1 MPRSWRLVNGL
12 TALALLAVFLWAEG
26 GVHAVAAQPALVA
39 FVVVS
44 LALFVAAGLSAGN
57 LDSGVREDRS
67 NRWGARRLRRAEL
80 DRNGGLPRLRSRQH
94 RHLRRRRRPLAWG
107 RALRHGRGVASC
119 AGFRAR
125 RALQRPGGDPEGPRT
140 RHRRPLWRIRNPS
153 YLGLVVNA
161 VGFALVFR
169 SAPGVVVALLNL
181 VPLHA
186 RMDAEERL
194 LEETFGDEYRGYRT
208 RTARLVPGV
217 Y

>member
-67 NRWGARRLRRAEL
+67 NRWVLAAFGALSLIETAVCLGFDRANIATFDGAAVRWL
-80 DRNGGLPRLRSRQH
+80 
-94 RHLRRRRRPLAWG
+94 
-107 RALRHGRGVASC
+107 GVALY
-119 AGFRAR
+119 AMGGVLRLAPVF
-125 RALQRPGGDPEGPRT
+125 ALGGRFSGLVAIQRDHELVTDG
-140 RHRRPLWRIRNPS
+140 LYARIRNPS

-194 LEETFGDEYRGYRT
+194 LEETFGDEYRGYRA

>member
-12 TALALLAVFLWAEG
+12 TALALFAVLLWAEG
-26 GVHAVAAQPALVA
+26 GVRAVLAQPALVA

-44 LALFVAAGLSAGN
+44 LALFIAAGLTEGN
-57 LDSGVREDRS
+57 LSSGVREDMA
-67 NRWGARRLRRAEL
+67 NRWVLAAFGALSLVETAVCLGFDRADIATIDGATVRWL
-80 DRNGGLPRLRSRQH
+80 GVALFAAG
-94 RHLRRRRRPLAWG
+94 
-107 RALRHGRGVASC
+107 ALRLAPVFALGRRFSGLVAI
-119 AGFRAR
+119 
-125 RALQRPGGDPEGPRT
+125 QPGHELVTDG
-140 RHRRPLWRIRNPS
+140 LYARIRNPS

-169 SAPGVVVALLNL
+169 SAPSVVVALLNL

-194 LEETFGDEYRGYRT
+194 LEETFGDEYRGYRA